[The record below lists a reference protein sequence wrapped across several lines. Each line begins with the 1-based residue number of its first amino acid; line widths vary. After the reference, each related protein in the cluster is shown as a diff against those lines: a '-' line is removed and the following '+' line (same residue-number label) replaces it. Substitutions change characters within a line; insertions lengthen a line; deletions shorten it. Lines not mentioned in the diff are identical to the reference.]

1 MKISKTRLNGVLQIR
16 LKPFNDLRGTYLE
29 IFNKKLFK
37 NTKKKVNFIQDD
49 ISISRRNVLRG
60 IHGDFKT
67 WKLVTCLM
75 GEFLLLVVNN
85 KKKINNLKNGKYLS
99 FLIKTIYKYLFLLV
113 LEMRITLS
121 QRKQYFTISN
131 RHCTIVSLNLQL
143 IGETKILNLNGP
155 KK

>member
-1 MKISKTRLNGVLQIR
+1 M
-16 LKPFNDLRGTYLE
+16 
-29 IFNKKLFK
+29 
-37 NTKKKVNFIQDD
+37 
-49 ISISRRNVLRG
+49 RG

-99 FLIKTIYKYLFLLV
+99 SLTKTIYKYLFLLV
-113 LEMRITLS
+113 WERYYVKSNKAIFHYKQSTL
-121 QRKQYFTISN
+121 YN
-131 RHCTIVSLNLQL
+131 RGPNLQL

-155 KK
+155 KNKPILSKRDT